1 MDINKKD
8 WTMNISEYFK
18 FIGEKV
24 EEEYKIAGE
33 ARAKNL
39 DPENFVEA
47 VKSKNLAERVEALV
61 GPKGVALAIQS
72 GKSTKEIIDEILEG
86 KYENKNKEQ
95 LAEQAVRTGLAI
107 ETQGVVAAPIEGINK
122 ISIEKNPDGTSYLSV
137 YFAGPIR
144 SAGGTAQ
151 GLTVLMTNY
160 IQNKLKLEGYRP
172 LDEEVERYVHE
183 VILYDRRCK
192 PLQYCPTED
201 EIRTIVKNI
210 PVCVDGDPT
219 EDVEVMAHRNLD
231 RIPTNNIRGGAC
243 LVIGEGLALKAK
255 KLAKK
260 AKDFDIDWDFL
271 LSVGKKKKEGSEDDR
286 EYAAFM
292 SEIVGGRPIF
302 SFSNTSGGFR
312 LRYGRSRASG
322 IAGKSMHPATMIAL
336 DDFVATG
343 TQIKMDR
350 PGKGAVITSCDSI
363 EGPIVKLKNGNV
375 VKLRTSE
382 IARAVKKDIEE
393 ILFLGDILIGFCD
406 FLQTNTPLLPSGY
419 VEEWYRK
426 DLKKVGIEKSIGEI
440 NAMSASEAI
449 EISLKYGIPL
459 HPNYLL
465 FWEDIDLEKL
475 RLLLNFLKKGNLKEE
490 KFYISYN
497 AEKDAKEKRILE
509 ILGVE
514 HTIEDNDVNKF
525 IVVSDYISLLFP
537 IGMLEYNNQKFK
549 FNLPV
554 NLEEQL
560 QKLQNE
566 NDENKNEEKKYDESL
581 PLVNKISK
589 VIIRKKAG
597 TYIGTRMGRPEKAKE
612 RKMQPPV
619 HCLFPVGKYGGKSRL
634 INEAVKSNYI
644 NIEIFDGMQV
654 RKGEFNVKK
663 MWDKALK
670 GLNMQ
675 APDVRCVEGMISA
688 EKIPEKI
695 EKGILRAK
703 NEVFVFKDGT
713 IRYDMTDVP
722 LTHFKL
728 KEIFTSVEKLRMLG
742 YDKDYKGEPLVS
754 DEQILE
760 LKCQDIIVPKDST
773 DYLIRVAK
781 FVDDELNLL
790 YKMPPFYNLQKT
802 EDLIGTIVVGLA
814 PHTSAGIIG
823 RIIGFCDATCCFA
836 HPLWH
841 TAKRR
846 NTDGDEDAIML
857 LMETLLNFSKK
868 FLPASRGGRMDA
880 PLVVTMTLDANEVDD
895 ESHKVEV
902 VESYPDGF
910 YESTLKLANPSDVK
924 VQNIGDLLNTNPYEN
939 LNFTHDNGNLSDGV
953 ARTKYVLLKDMSSKV
968 AAQLGLAEK
977 IRAVDEK
984 VVAEILLNSHFLRD
998 IQGNLRSFG
1007 SQTVR
1012 CGKCNSIY
1020 RRIPLIG
1027 KCPKCGEKLILTIN
1041 EGGIRKYLKI
1051 SIDISEKYKLKNY
1064 IRQRLIILNEN
1075 IDSMFVEAKNQKN
1088 LSEFW

>member
-350 PGKGAVITSCDSI
+350 PGKGAVISSCDSI

-426 DLKKVGIEKSIGEI
+426 DLKKVGI
-440 NAMSASEAI
+440 
-449 EISLKYGIPL
+449 
-459 HPNYLL
+459 
-465 FWEDIDLEKL
+465 
-475 RLLLNFLKKGNLKEE
+475 
-490 KFYISYN
+490 
-497 AEKDAKEKRILE
+497 
-509 ILGVE
+509 
-514 HTIEDNDVNKF
+514 
-525 IVVSDYISLLFP
+525 
-537 IGMLEYNNQKFK
+537 
-549 FNLPV
+549 
-554 NLEEQL
+554 
-560 QKLQNE
+560 
-566 NDENKNEEKKYDESL
+566 
-581 PLVNKISK
+581 
-589 VIIRKKAG
+589 
-597 TYIGTRMGRPEKAKE
+597 
-612 RKMQPPV
+612 
-619 HCLFPVGKYGGKSRL
+619 
-634 INEAVKSNYI
+634 
-644 NIEIFDGMQV
+644 
-654 RKGEFNVKK
+654 
-663 MWDKALK
+663 
-670 GLNMQ
+670 
-675 APDVRCVEGMISA
+675 
-688 EKIPEKI
+688 
-695 EKGILRAK
+695 
-703 NEVFVFKDGT
+703 
-713 IRYDMTDVP
+713 
-722 LTHFKL
+722 
-728 KEIFTSVEKLRMLG
+728 
-742 YDKDYKGEPLVS
+742 
-754 DEQILE
+754 
-760 LKCQDIIVPKDST
+760 
-773 DYLIRVAK
+773 
-781 FVDDELNLL
+781 
-790 YKMPPFYNLQKT
+790 
-802 EDLIGTIVVGLA
+802 
-814 PHTSAGIIG
+814 
-823 RIIGFCDATCCFA
+823 
-836 HPLWH
+836 
-841 TAKRR
+841 
-846 NTDGDEDAIML
+846 
-857 LMETLLNFSKK
+857 
-868 FLPASRGGRMDA
+868 
-880 PLVVTMTLDANEVDD
+880 
-895 ESHKVEV
+895 
-902 VESYPDGF
+902 
-910 YESTLKLANPSDVK
+910 
-924 VQNIGDLLNTNPYEN
+924 
-939 LNFTHDNGNLSDGV
+939 
-953 ARTKYVLLKDMSSKV
+953 
-968 AAQLGLAEK
+968 
-977 IRAVDEK
+977 
-984 VVAEILLNSHFLRD
+984 
-998 IQGNLRSFG
+998 
-1007 SQTVR
+1007 
-1012 CGKCNSIY
+1012 
-1020 RRIPLIG
+1020 
-1027 KCPKCGEKLILTIN
+1027 
-1041 EGGIRKYLKI
+1041 
-1051 SIDISEKYKLKNY
+1051 
-1064 IRQRLIILNEN
+1064 
-1075 IDSMFVEAKNQKN
+1075 
-1088 LSEFW
+1088 

>member
-1 MDINKKD
+1 
-8 WTMNISEYFK
+8 MNTSEYFK
-18 FIGEKV
+18 FIEEKV
-24 EEEYKIAGE
+24 EKEYKIAGE
-33 ARAKNL
+33 ARAKGL

-61 GPKGVALAIQS
+61 GPKGVASAIRS

-86 KYENKNKEQ
+86 KYENKGKEE

-122 ISIEKNPDGTSYLSV
+122 VSIEKNPDGTSYLSI

-151 GLTVLMTNY
+151 GLAVLMTNY

-210 PVCVDGDPT
+210 PVCIDGDPT
-219 EDVEVMAHRNLD
+219 EDVEVMAYRNLK
-231 RIPTNNIRGGAC
+231 RIPTNKIRGGPC

-260 AKDFDIDWDFL
+260 AKEFGINWDFL
-271 LSVGKKKKEGSEDDR
+271 LSIGKKKKEEGKENKDG
-286 EYAAFM
+286 EYPSFM

-302 SFSNTSGGFR
+302 SFSDTSGGFR

-322 IAGKSMHPATMIAL
+322 IAGKSIHPATMIVL
-336 DDFVATG
+336 DDFIATG
-343 TQIKMDR
+343 TQIKIDR
-350 PGKGAVITSCDSI
+350 PGKGAVITPCDSI

-375 VKLRTSE
+375 VKIRTSE
-382 IARAVKKDIEE
+382 MAKSIKKDIEE
-393 ILFLGDILIGFCD
+393 ILFLGDILISFGD

-419 VEEWYRK
+419 VEEWYQK
-426 DLKKVGIEKSIGEI
+426 DLKNAGIKKSIDEI
-440 NAMSASEAI
+440 NAMDAAEAI
-449 EISLKYGIPL
+449 EISLKYNIPL
-459 HPNYLL
+459 HPKYLL
-465 FWEDIDLEKL
+465 FWEDVDSKN
-475 RLLLNFLKKGNLKEE
+475 LLMLINFLKKGNLKEE
-490 KFYISYN
+490 KFYIPYN
-497 AEKDAKEKRILE
+497 AQKDAKEKRILE

-514 HTIEDNDVNKF
+514 HTIKDEGEDKF
-525 IVVSDYISLLFP
+525 IVVSDYVSLLFP
-537 IGMLEYNNQKFK
+537 IGMLEYENRKFK
-549 FNLPV
+549 FNPSIK
-554 NLEEQL
+554 EEQL
-560 QKLQNE
+560 QELQ
-566 NDENKNEEKKYDESL
+566 ENKETDD
-581 PLVNKISK
+581 PVVNKISK
-589 VIIRKKAG
+589 VKIRKKAG

-634 INEAVKSNYI
+634 MNEAVKSNYI
-644 NIEIFDGMQV
+644 NIEIFDGRQV
-654 RKGEFNVKK
+654 RKGDVPVKE
-663 MWDKALK
+663 MWDRALK
-670 GLNMQ
+670 NLNMQ
-675 APDVRCVEGMISA
+675 APNVKCVEGLISK
-688 EKIPEKI
+688 EKIPERI

-722 LTHFKL
+722 LTHFKP
-728 KEIFTSVEKLRMLG
+728 KEISTSVEKLKMLG
-742 YDKDYKGEPLVS
+742 YDRDYKGRPLVS

-760 LKCQDIIVPKDST
+760 LKCQDIIVSKT
-773 DYLIRVAK
+773 AADYLIRVAK
-781 FVDDELNLL
+781 FVDDELKLL
-790 YKMPPFYNLQKT
+790 YKMPPFYNIQKA
-802 EDLIGTIVVGLA
+802 EDLIGAMVVGLA

-823 RIIGFCDATCCFA
+823 RIIGFCDAACCFA

-857 LMETLLNFSKK
+857 LMDVLLNFSKK

-880 PLVVTMTLDANEVDD
+880 PLVITTTLDAKEVDD

-902 VESYPDGF
+902 VEAYPDNF
-910 YESTLKLANPSDVK
+910 YESTLKSANPSDVK
-924 VQNIGDLLNTNPYEN
+924 VQNIGDLLDTNPYEN
-939 LNFTHDNGNLSDGV
+939 LNFTHDNGNLSDGNT
-953 ARTKYVLLKDMSSKV
+953 RTKYVLLKNMDDKV
-968 AAQLGLAEK
+968 DAQLGLAEK

-984 VVAEILLNSHFLRD
+984 VVAEILINSHFLRD
-998 IQGNLRSFG
+998 IQGNLRAYG

-1012 CGKCNSIY
+1012 CVRCNAIY

-1027 KCPKCGEKLILTIN
+1027 KCPKCGGNIILTIN

-1051 SIDISEKYKLKNY
+1051 STDIAKKYKLKDY
-1064 IRQRLIILNEN
+1064 IQQRLSILNEN
-1075 IDSMFVEAKNQKN
+1075 VDSMFVETKNQKN

>member
-1 MDINKKD
+1 
-8 WTMNISEYFK
+8 MNISDYFK
-18 FIGEKV
+18 FIAEKV
-24 EEEYKIAGE
+24 EEEYKISGE
-33 ARAKNL
+33 AKAKNL

-61 GPKGVALAIQS
+61 GPKGVASAIQY
-72 GKSTKEIIDEILEG
+72 GKSTREIIDEILEG
-86 KYENKNKEQ
+86 EYEGKGKSKEQ
-95 LAEQAVRTGLAI
+95 LAEQAIRTGLAI

-122 ISIEKNPDGTSYLSV
+122 ISVEKNPDSTSYLSI

-151 GLTVLMTNY
+151 GLTVLITNY
-160 IQNKLKLEGYRP
+160 IQNKLGLEGYRP
-172 LDEEVERYVHE
+172 LEEEVERYVHE

-192 PLQYCPTED
+192 PLQYCPTEE

-219 EDVEVMAHRNLD
+219 EDVEVMAHRD
-231 RIPTNNIRGGAC
+231 IKRIPTNNIRGGAC

-260 AKDFDIDWDFL
+260 AEGFNIDWDFL
-271 LSVGKKKKEGSEDDR
+271 LSVGKKKKDVSGEDDKD
-286 EYAAFM
+286 YDAFM

-322 IAGKSMHPATMIAL
+322 IAGKSIHPAAMILL

-343 TQIKMDR
+343 TQIKMDK

-363 EGPIVKLKNGNV
+363 EPPIVKMKNGDV
-375 VKLRTSE
+375 VKVKNIE
-382 IARAVKKDIEE
+382 IARAIKKETDE
-393 ILFLGDILIGFCD
+393 ILFLGDILITFGD
-406 FLQTNTPLLPSGY
+406 FLQTNTALLPSGY
-419 VEEWYRK
+419 VEEWYQK
-426 DLKKVGIEKSIGEI
+426 DLKKAGIEKCLAEI
-440 NAMSASEAI
+440 SAMSAAEAV
-449 EISLKYGIPL
+449 EISLKHNIPL
-459 HPNYLL
+459 HPAYLL
-465 FWEDIDLEKL
+465 FWDDLDFESH
-475 RLLLNFLKKGNLKEE
+475 RLLINFLGNGNLKEE
-490 KFYISYN
+490 KFCVPYDK
-497 AEKDAKEKRILE
+497 EKNAKEKRTLE
-509 ILGVE
+509 ILGNE
-514 HTIEDNDVNKF
+514 HAVKNGF
-525 IVVSDYISLLFP
+525 IVIKDYVSLLFP
-537 IGMLEYNNQKFK
+537 LGMLEYLDKKFK
-549 FNLPV
+549 FKTNPV
-554 NLEEQL
+554 NEEQ
-560 QKLQNE
+560 N
-566 NDENKNEEKKYDESL
+566 YDAGL
-581 PLVNKISK
+581 PCVNKISK
-589 VIIRKKAG
+589 VKIMKKAG

-612 RKMQPPV
+612 RKMKPAV
-619 HCLFPVGKYGGKSRL
+619 HCLFPIGKNGGRLQL
-634 INEAVKSNYI
+634 INEAIKSNYI
-644 NIEIFDGMQV
+644 NIEIFDGVQV
-654 RKGEFNVKK
+654 RKRDINVKEK
-663 MWDKALK
+663 WDKALK
-670 GLNMQ
+670 NLNLP
-675 APDVRCVEGMISA
+675 APNVRCVEGLISA

-703 NEVFVFKDGT
+703 NDVFIFKDGT

-722 LTHFKL
+722 MTHFKP
-728 KEIFTSVEKLRMLG
+728 KEIFTSVERLKALG
-742 YDKDYKGEPLVS
+742 YDRDYKNNPLIS

-760 LKCQDIIVPKDST
+760 LKCQDIIVPKEST
-773 DYLIRVAK
+773 DYLIRVTK
-781 FVDDELNLL
+781 FVDDELSLY
-790 YKMPPFYNLQKT
+790 YKMQPYYNIQKT

-823 RIIGFCDATCCFA
+823 RIIGFCDAMCCFA

-857 LMETLLNFSKK
+857 LMDTLLNFSKK

-902 VESYPDGF
+902 VESYPDDF
-910 YESTLKLANPSDVK
+910 YEYTLKSVNPSDVK
-924 VQNIGDLLNTNPYEN
+924 VKNIGDLLSTNPYEN
-939 LNFTHDNGNLSDGV
+939 LNWTHDNGNLSDGV
-953 ARTKYVLLKDMSSKV
+953 KRTKYVLLKDMSNKV
-968 AAQLGLAEK
+968 DAQLGLAEK

-984 VVAEILLNSHFLRD
+984 VVAEILVNSHFLRD

-1012 CGKCNSIY
+1012 CGKCNTIY

-1027 KCPKCGEKLILTIN
+1027 KCPNCGEKLILTIN

-1064 IRQRLIILNEN
+1064 ILQRLSILNEN
-1075 IDSMFVEAKNQKN
+1075 IDSMFVEAKKQKN
-1088 LSEFW
+1088 LSQFW

>member
-1 MDINKKD
+1 
-8 WTMNISEYFK
+8 MNISEYFK

-33 ARAKNL
+33 AKSKNL

-72 GKSTKEIIDEILEG
+72 GKSTKEIIDEILDG
-86 KYENKNKEQ
+86 KYGTKNKEQ

-172 LDEEVERYVHE
+172 LEEEVERYVHE
-183 VILYDRRCK
+183 VILYNRRCK

-201 EIRTIVKNI
+201 EIRTIVKNV

-219 EDVEVMAHRNLD
+219 EDVEVMAHRDLK

-260 AKDFDIDWDFL
+260 AKDFNINWDFL
-271 LSVGKKKKEGSEDDR
+271 LSVGKKKKDGGEDDKD
-286 EYAAFM
+286 YASFM

-322 IAGKSMHPATMIAL
+322 IAGKSMHPVTMIVL
-336 DDFVATG
+336 DDFIATG

-375 VKLRTSE
+375 LKVRDME
-382 IARAVKKDIEE
+382 IAKSVKKDIEE
-393 ILFLGDILIGFCD
+393 ILFLGDILISFCD

-419 VEEWYRK
+419 VEEWYQK
-426 DLKKVGIEKSIGEI
+426 DLKKVGIEKSLCEI
-440 NAMSASEAI
+440 NAMSAAEAV
-449 EISLKYGIPL
+449 EISLKYNIPL

-465 FWEDIDLEKL
+465 FWEDMDLEKL
-475 RLLLNFLKKGNLKEE
+475 RLLLNFLGNGNLKEE
-490 KFYISYN
+490 KFYVPYN
-497 AEKDAKEKRILE
+497 KEKNAKEKRTLE
-509 ILGVE
+509 ILGNEHVVE
-514 HTIEDNDVNKF
+514 NGF
-525 IVVSDYISLLFP
+525 IVISNYVSLLFP
-537 IGMLEYNNQKFK
+537 LGMLEYDDKKFK
-549 FNLPV
+549 FNQQI

-566 NDENKNEEKKYDESL
+566 NYDASL
-581 PLVNKISK
+581 PLANKISK
-589 VIIRKKAG
+589 VMIRKKAG

-619 HCLFPVGKYGGKSRL
+619 HCLFPIGKKGGRERL
-634 INEAVKSNYI
+634 INEAIKSNYI
-644 NIEIFDGMQV
+644 DIEISDGIVV
-654 RKGEFNVKK
+654 RKGEINIKEIWDNALKNLNLPAPNVK
-663 MWDKALK
+663 
-670 GLNMQ
+670 
-675 APDVRCVEGMISA
+675 CVESLISA
-688 EKIPEKI
+688 EKVPEKI

-703 NEVFVFKDGT
+703 NDVFVFKDGT

-722 LTHFKL
+722 MTHFKP
-728 KEIFTSVEKLRMLG
+728 KEIFTSVEKLKTLG
-742 YDKDYKGEPLVS
+742 YDMDYKGNPLVS

-760 LKCQDIIVPKDST
+760 LKCQDILVPKDST
-773 DYLIRVAK
+773 DYLFRVAK
-781 FVDDELNLL
+781 FVDDELSLY
-790 YKMPPFYNLQKT
+790 YKMSPYYNLQKT
-802 EDLIGTIVVGLA
+802 EDLIGTIIVGLA
-814 PHTSAGIIG
+814 PHTSAGIVG

-902 VESYPDGF
+902 VESYPDDF
-910 YESTLKLANPSDVK
+910 YEYTLKSANPSDVK
-924 VQNIGDLLNTNPYEN
+924 VKNIGNLLSTNPYEN

-953 ARTKYVLLKDMSSKV
+953 KRTKYVLLKDMSNKV
-968 AAQLGLAEK
+968 DAQLGLAEK

-1007 SQTVR
+1007 SQTIR
-1012 CGKCNSIY
+1012 CGKCNTIY

-1027 KCPKCGEKLILTIN
+1027 KCPKCGENLILTIN

-1051 SIDISEKYKLKNY
+1051 SINIAEKYELKNY
-1064 IRQRLIILNEN
+1064 LRQRLTILNEN
-1075 IDSMFVEAKNQKN
+1075 IDSMFTETKNQKN

>member
-1 MDINKKD
+1 
-8 WTMNISEYFK
+8 MNISEYFK

-33 ARAKNL
+33 AKAKNL

-72 GKSTKEIIDEILEG
+72 GKTTKEIIDEILEG
-86 KYENKNKEQ
+86 GYEGKGKNKEQ

-160 IQNKLKLEGYRP
+160 IQNKLGLEGYRP
-172 LDEEVERYVHE
+172 LEEEVERYVHE

-201 EIRTIVKNI
+201 EIRTIVRKV

-219 EDVEVMAHRNLD
+219 EDVEVMAHRD
-231 RIPTNNIRGGAC
+231 IKRIPTNNIRGGAC

-260 AKDFDIDWDFL
+260 AKDFNINWDFL
-271 LSVGKKKKEGSEDDR
+271 LSVGKKKAESEGAQDS
-286 EYAAFM
+286 ASFM

-322 IAGKSMHPATMIAL
+322 IAGKSIHPATMLVL
-336 DDFVATG
+336 DDFIATG

-375 VKLRTSE
+375 MKLKNLEITRT
-382 IARAVKKDIEE
+382 VKKDIEE
-393 ILFLGDILIGFCD
+393 ILFLGDLLISFGD

-419 VEEWYRK
+419 VEEWYQK
-426 DLKKVGIEKSIGEI
+426 DLKKVGIEKSLCEI
-440 NAMSASEAI
+440 NAMSAAEAV
-449 EISLKYGIPL
+449 EISLKYNIPL

-465 FWEDIDLEKL
+465 FWEDMDMESH
-475 RLLLNFLKKGNLKEE
+475 RLLLNFLGNGNLKEE
-490 KFYISYN
+490 KFYVPYAQEKN
-497 AEKDAKEKRILE
+497 GAEKRTLE
-509 ILGVE
+509 ILGNE
-514 HTIEDNDVNKF
+514 HTVENGF
-525 IVVSDYISLLFP
+525 IVISNYVSLLFP
-537 IGMLEYNNQKFK
+537 LGMLEYDSNKKFK
-549 FNLPV
+549 FNPQV
-554 NLEEQL
+554 NFTSLRSEIFGASPKITEQ
-560 QKLQNE
+560 KPENNE
-566 NDENKNEEKKYDESL
+566 NYDASL
-581 PLVNKISK
+581 PLVNKFSK
-589 VIIRKKAG
+589 VMIRKKAG

-619 HCLFPVGKYGGKSRL
+619 HCLFPIGKKGGRERL
-634 INEAVKSNYI
+634 INEAIKNSYI
-644 NIEIFDGMQV
+644 SIEISDGMQA
-654 RKGEFNVKK
+654 RKGEFNVKE

-670 GLNMQ
+670 NLNLA
-675 APDVRCVEGMISA
+675 APNVKCVEGLISA
-688 EKIPEKI
+688 EKVPEKI

-703 NEVFVFKDGT
+703 NDVFVFKDGT

-722 LTHFKL
+722 LTHFKP
-728 KEIFTSVEKLRMLG
+728 KEIFTSVEKLKMLG
-742 YDKDYKGEPLVS
+742 YDKDYKNNSLVS
-754 DEQILE
+754 NEQILE
-760 LKCQDIIVPKDST
+760 LKCQDIIVPKEST
-773 DYLIRVAK
+773 DYLIKVAK
-781 FVDDELNLL
+781 FVDDELSLY
-790 YKMPPFYNLQKT
+790 YKMPPYYNIQKT
-802 EDLIGTIVVGLA
+802 EDLIGTIIVGLA

-857 LMETLLNFSKK
+857 LLETLLNFSKK

-902 VESYPDGF
+902 VESYPDDF
-910 YESTLKLANPSDVK
+910 YEYTLKSANPSEVK
-924 VQNIGDLLNTNPYEN
+924 VKNIGDLLITNPYEN
-939 LNFTHDNGNLSDGV
+939 LNFTNDNGNLSDGV
-953 ARTKYVLLKDMSSKV
+953 ARTKYVILKDMSDKV
-968 AAQLGLAEK
+968 DAQLGLAEK
-977 IRAVDEK
+977 IRAADVK
-984 VVAEILLNSHFLRD
+984 IVAEILLNSHFLRD

-1007 SQTVR
+1007 SQTIR
-1012 CGKCNSIY
+1012 CGKCNTIY

-1027 KCPKCGEKLILTIN
+1027 KCPKCGENLILTIN

-1051 SIDISEKYKLKNY
+1051 SINIAEKYELKNY
-1064 IRQRLIILNEN
+1064 IRQRLTILNEN
-1075 IDSMFVEAKNQKN
+1075 IDSMFVETKNQKN
-1088 LSEFW
+1088 LGDFW